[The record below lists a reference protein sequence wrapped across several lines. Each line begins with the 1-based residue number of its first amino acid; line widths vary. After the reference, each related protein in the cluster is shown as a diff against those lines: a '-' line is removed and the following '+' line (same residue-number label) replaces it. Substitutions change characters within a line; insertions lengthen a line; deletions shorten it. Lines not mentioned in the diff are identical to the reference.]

1 MKSKYVQHENSPLR
15 EIADLVVEGRQVIGD
30 IEVTEQL
37 WARTM
42 AKGVCKLCSIPYYL
56 NGFGIGDEI
65 RVTSDFVLANTLRTS
80 SQISYRIF
88 ISSVA
93 ECELI
98 VQELRRLGAEFEPF
112 DSQFMGVTTKTPS
125 QAKSIKVLLQRLAQ
139 NRQIEYEDTRSPL

>member
-1 MKSKYVQHENSPLR
+1 
-15 EIADLVVEGRQVIGD
+15 
-30 IEVTEQL
+30 
-37 WARTM
+37 M